1 MRYILFK
8 VLDDPNAF
16 WALLALHTF
25 GVVALI
31 SLLMFVQ
38 Q

>member
-1 MRYILFK
+1 VRHILLR
-8 VLDDPNAF
+8 VLNDPTSF
-16 WALLALHTF
+16 WALLALHTV